1 MKAFIR
7 KSTYFTIVFV
17 IINLF
22 FTGVAFGQA
31 TVSTDLLDYP
41 PGATAIITGSGF
53 QAGETVTLL
62 VVHTGDNPLG
72 TDEEYHQPWTVL
84 ADGSGNIET
93 SYYIP
98 TVEEGDALGAT
109 FLLTA
114 DGQTSLLH
122 AEWIFTD
129 GNVNF
134 KTSGLPNG
142 TTVTVSVN
150 SVTVSG
156 TSPNI
161 GGYGATNGSNVY
173 YSYPISIDVS
183 GTTYNLQSTTPASGF
198 ISSNAATNV
207 TATYSTL
214 KLNQNITFN
223 ALSDKTYGDVPFAIS
238 ATASSLLPVS
248 FSILNGPA
256 TISGNTITITG
267 AGTVTVRA
275 SQAGNGTYLAAT
287 NVDQTFTVNKASL
300 AVTAIAS
307 DITYGDPAP
316 TVSVTYSGFLGTDNA
331 AGLDNVGFSLG
342 TDYTQYNAVET
353 YNTTIALGTAL
364 DNNYNFTPLN
374 TSTFAVGKAN
384 LAVTAIASD
393 ITYGDPAPTV
403 SVTYSGFLGTDNAAG
418 LDNVGFSLGT
428 DYTQYNAV
436 GTYNTTIALG
446 TALDNNYNFTPLNPS
461 TFAVG
466 KANLTVTAEDKSRQY
481 SDSNPEWTVTYSGFV
496 NNETPT
502 VLGGTLIFTGTGPSS
517 NGSTPPG
524 PSYVITPSGL
534 TSNNYQ
540 IFFVNGYL
548 TIINEKACGTYN
560 GTYFKNTSSP
570 TTMTTTVLLSVVVN
584 QEEDGS
590 LIALNNPSNINFAF
604 NLSSFD
610 NNATVSLIGSP
621 VFNSS
626 TSTFTQS
633 ANVTIKTGN
642 VSSIL
647 DLSWTIGKYFTNIDV
662 SCQDQRSVIT
672 VALPGSDFSAGGGF
686 LILGENS
693 GGTKNGLAG
702 TKNNF
707 GYNIKWG
714 KSFSKLTGNFNTI
727 WRQNGIAFQ
736 AKSNSAAALIVSKI
750 PNTSPVRYKAQ
761 ITYTNVSMKQLD
773 CLVNCWSD
781 GNGTVT
787 LTVYDWGEPGSNGSQ
802 TVKDQIGFAVKD
814 KNGVLIYSTNTFT
827 QGISDPTAVLNLDG
841 GNIQVRSSV
850 VNGGSSG
857 TTQTARVVTQVKEIP
872 AESVLFN
879 IKAYPNPTANQ
890 FTLVIEGGSNEKV
903 EVLVYD
909 LLGRTVKHIENSD
922 NQLINFGEELQA
934 DTYIVVVSQGTNRK
948 TLRLIKQ

>member
-1 MKAFIR
+1 
-7 KSTYFTIVFV
+7 
-17 IINLF
+17 
-22 FTGVAFGQA
+22 
-31 TVSTDLLDYP
+31 
-41 PGATAIITGSGF
+41 
-53 QAGETVTLL
+53 
-62 VVHTGDNPLG
+62 
-72 TDEEYHQPWTVL
+72 
-84 ADGSGNIET
+84 
-93 SYYIP
+93 
-98 TVEEGDALGAT
+98 
-109 FLLTA
+109 
-114 DGQTSLLH
+114 
-122 AEWIFTD
+122 
-129 GNVNF
+129 
-134 KTSGLPNG
+134 
-142 TTVTVSVN
+142 
-150 SVTVSG
+150 
-156 TSPNI
+156 
-161 GGYGATNGSNVY
+161 
-173 YSYPISIDVS
+173 
-183 GTTYNLQSTTPASGF
+183 
-198 ISSNAATNV
+198 
-207 TATYSTL
+207 
-214 KLNQNITFN
+214 
-223 ALSDKTYGDVPFAIS
+223 
-238 ATASSLLPVS
+238 
-248 FSILNGPA
+248 
-256 TISGNTITITG
+256 
-267 AGTVTVRA
+267 
-275 SQAGNGTYLAAT
+275 
-287 NVDQTFTVNKASL
+287 
-300 AVTAIAS
+300 
-307 DITYGDPAP
+307 
-316 TVSVTYSGFLGTDNA
+316 
-331 AGLDNVGFSLG
+331 
-342 TDYTQYNAVET
+342 
-353 YNTTIALGTAL
+353 
-364 DNNYNFTPLN
+364 
-374 TSTFAVGKAN
+374 
-384 LAVTAIASD
+384 
-393 ITYGDPAPTV
+393 
-403 SVTYSGFLGTDNAAG
+403 
-418 LDNVGFSLGT
+418 
-428 DYTQYNAV
+428 
-436 GTYNTTIALG
+436 
-446 TALDNNYNFTPLNPS
+446 
-461 TFAVG
+461 
-466 KANLTVTAEDKSRQY
+466 
-481 SDSNPEWTVTYSGFV
+481 
-496 NNETPT
+496 
-502 VLGGTLIFTGTGPSS
+502 
-517 NGSTPPG
+517 
-524 PSYVITPSGL
+524 
-534 TSNNYQ
+534 
-540 IFFVNGYL
+540 
-548 TIINEKACGTYN
+548 
-560 GTYFKNTSSP
+560 
-570 TTMTTTVLLSVVVN
+570 MTTTVLLSVVVN